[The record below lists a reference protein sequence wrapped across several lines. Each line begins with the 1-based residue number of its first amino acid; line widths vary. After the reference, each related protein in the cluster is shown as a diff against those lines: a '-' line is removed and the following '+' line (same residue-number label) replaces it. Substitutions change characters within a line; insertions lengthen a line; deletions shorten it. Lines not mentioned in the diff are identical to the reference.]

1 MAGSGCWAVLGS
13 GSQSPAVGGQSEAGE
28 HSQCLNTFFK
38 VVSGIHWKPLLANS
52 TSRCVPA
59 AGVAPHSGFPLQ
71 LPACLRSGQFP
82 WQRLTSDF
90 AAGLSR
96 RRGKG
101 EPEPALGEGLGQG
114 FLISGPSE
122 LVRLSDGVPCSVIL
136 AVAVCWH
143 SPWVRCEL
151 SSVEEGSDLSS
162 CLSLVGFGILYLH
175 RGPDVRSLGWQ
186 EPAGSA
192 APGSRS
198 PTCPFLS
205 PISRFPCPA
214 PHTYVCLPEKC
225 LQSSS
230 RCRGTAPGPPDRRE
244 LYLQL
249 LFPTRRSSSLSL
261 GR

>member
-1 MAGSGCWAVLGS
+1 M
-13 GSQSPAVGGQSEAGE
+13 GGRSEAGE

-114 FLISGPSE
+114 FRISGPSE
-122 LVRLSDGVPCSVIL
+122 LVHLSDGVPRSVIL
-136 AVAVCWH
+136 ALAVCWH
-143 SPWVRCEL
+143 SPGCVLNFPLSKKVATSALALHWWASGFFTCIVVRM
-151 SSVEEGSDLSS
+151 SGPR
-162 CLSLVGFGILYLH
+162 VG
-175 RGPDVRSLGWQ
+175 
-186 EPAGSA
+186 
-192 APGSRS
+192 RS
-198 PTCPFLS
+198 PQAQLLLGVAVPPAPSS
-205 PISRFPCPA
+205 PLFPAPPA
-214 PHTYVCLPEKC
+214 LPPHTYVCLPGKC
-225 LQSSS
+225 LQSST
-230 RCRGTAPGPPDRRE
+230 RCRGTVPGPPDGRG
-244 LYLQL
+244 LY
-249 LFPTRRSSSLSL
+249 
-261 GR
+261 